1 MKSKNKKLLF
11 LFLTFAVFLVFT
23 ALLRALNIYYAEIY
37 NDVVYTGEYVSFIN
51 ILHDILLIAA
61 YGFSVGCVFVSGAFF
76 RPSAALSSAALM
88 TLVKAADSA
97 FSILWDVSSGAI
109 SSGDAVKIATAV
121 EFAAFDT
128 AIFAAAYIAAALAPR
143 IRFQKRRRKN
153 NKAVSDNKDNKDN
166 KCDINI
172 KEENKENKIKEKKE
186 NKKAKSLNADT
197 EKGSVNYSAR
207 LLVPIITAVVFEL
220 VSPVVLFIGIIVEY
234 GDPTSVEILEMARDV
249 FTVILKY
256 GILMYAFAWVT
267 YRLSLHWRKESS
279 SKTENSK
286 NGK

>member
-37 NDVVYTGEYVSFIN
+37 NDVIYTGEYVSFIN

-97 FSILWDVSSGAI
+97 FSIIWDVSSGAI

-172 KEENKENKIKEKKE
+172 KEENKIKG

-267 YRLSLHWRKESS
+267 YRLSLHWRKDSS
-279 SKTENSK
+279 AKTANK
-286 NGK
+286 ITIK